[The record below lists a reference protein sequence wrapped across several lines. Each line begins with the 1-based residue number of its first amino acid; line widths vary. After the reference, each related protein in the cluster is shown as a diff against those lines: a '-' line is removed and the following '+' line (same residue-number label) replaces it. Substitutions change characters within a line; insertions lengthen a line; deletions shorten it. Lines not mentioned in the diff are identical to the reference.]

1 MRWDIF
7 ETIYFN
13 LSPHPLSLGKRGK
26 VRKRREEI

>member
-13 LSPHPLSLGKRGK
+13 PSPHPLSPGKRGK
-26 VRKRREEI
+26 VRRRREEI